1 MWKNLKVLNKLLFL
15 IGVMAIALIINACM
29 GFYGFSLGLKGI
41 HEAYSGNTIEIQ
53 KLDSIDDLNLL
64 AILETAYQVRDGR
77 VSSEQGLAKI
87 KNVNTHI
94 DKLWQEYFELSEKNH
109 NRDLH
114 GKAQLIQVLV
124 QDREK
129 MKKAID
135 RLEEI
140 LQQNDTNL
148 LDDFIIKELSPAQTQ
163 RAQDIRKL
171 IAWHTADAKADYER
185 IHNKISNLETA
196 TLVTLLLSLLAA
208 CAIAI
213 AIALSITNPLKKSVE
228 VMQKMTVGDMDF
240 EIKDTTN
247 DEVGHLLTAMQ
258 KMALSSQKMSDLL
271 TCVSK
276 GDLSQNIS
284 LRSEK
289 DSLGSALIKMVTTL
303 KQIVGEIQSEVSSLT
318 ESSQEIV
325 TSVSQ
330 VAAGSAETA
339 AAVTETTTSLE
350 ELKQTAHLSDE
361 KAKDVLASAE
371 ETLSIVNESERSL
384 QSTIEDMKQIND
396 KMRSISEGIVKL
408 SEHSQTIGEI
418 IDSVNDLAEQSN
430 LLAVNAAIEAAK
442 AGEHGKSFSVVAQE
456 IRMLAEQSKAA
467 TVQVRGILNDIQNA
481 TSAAVLATEQGSK
494 AVEKGVK
501 QSAQTNESMQTLS
514 KSIQKMTQAAN
525 QIAISSQ
532 QQFVGIDQAS
542 EAMISI
548 NDAASEHVQ
557 HMKQIQSSVISLNSV
572 GEALKEISN
581 QYFLSKQENFDT
593 FRKQEFSEPNFGMKR
608 DFEKRKKTDI
618 SKEFIG

>member
-15 IGVMAIALIINACM
+15 IAVMALALIINAAM
-29 GFYGFSLGLKGI
+29 GFYGFSLGLAGI
-41 HEAYSGNTIEIQ
+41 HEAYSGNTLEIQ
-53 KLDSIDDLNLL
+53 KLDAIDDLNLL
-64 AILETAYQVRDGR
+64 SILETAYQVRDGR
-77 VSSEQGLAKI
+77 ISAQEGLAKI
-87 KNVNTHI
+87 KDVNMKI
-94 DKLWQEYFELSEKNH
+94 DGLWQEYFDYGKRKHSIELS
-109 NRDLH
+109 
-114 GKAQLIQVLV
+114 GKEPLVQALV
-124 QDREK
+124 QDRQK
-129 MKKAID
+129 MKVTID
-135 RLEEI
+135 HLEDI
-140 LQQNDTNL
+140 LKQND
-148 LDDFIIKELSPAQTQ
+148 LDALNTFIIGELSPAQVQ

-171 IAWHTADAKADYER
+171 IAWHTADTKDDYER
-185 IHNKISNLETA
+185 IHNKISTLKKA
-196 TLVTLLLSLLAA
+196 TLATLLLSLLSALS
-208 CAIAI
+208 IGI
-213 AIALSITNPLKKSVE
+213 AIALSITRPLKKSVD
-228 VMQKMTVGDMDF
+228 VIQKLTVGDMDF
-240 EIKDTTN
+240 EVSDTTN
-247 DEVGHLLTAMQ
+247 DEVGHLFSAMQ
-258 KMALSSQKMSDLL
+258 KMALSSQKMSSLL
-271 TCVSK
+271 TSVSE

-289 DSLGSALIKMVTTL
+289 DALGAALINMVDKL
-303 KQIVGEIQSEVSSLT
+303 KLIVGEIQSEVKRLT

-371 ETLSIVNESERSL
+371 ETLTIVNQSERSL
-384 QSTIEDMKQIND
+384 QTTIEDMKQINE

-494 AVEKGVK
+494 AVEKGVR

-514 KSIQKMTQAAN
+514 KSITKMTQAAN

-542 EAMISI
+542 EAMNNI
-548 NDAASEHVQ
+548 NDAATEHVD
-557 HMKQIQSSVISLNSV
+557 HMKQIQSAAISLNSV
-572 GEALKEISN
+572 GEALKEITN
-581 QYFLSKQENFDT
+581 QYFLSKEENSSKFG
-593 FRKQEFSEPNFGMKR
+593 KQKFSHAASLPYLET
-608 DFEKRKKTDI
+608 EKEKKMPKV
-618 SKEFIG
+618 KEFIG